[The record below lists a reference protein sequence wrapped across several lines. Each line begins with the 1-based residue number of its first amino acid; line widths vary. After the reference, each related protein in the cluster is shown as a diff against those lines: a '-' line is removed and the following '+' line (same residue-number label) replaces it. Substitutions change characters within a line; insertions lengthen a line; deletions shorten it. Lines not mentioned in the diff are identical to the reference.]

1 MMDSGISR
9 DAAIQESENY
19 VHYPALGLLRGDL
32 GDHDLYVVT
41 IRCSSFLFLTRII
54 SHLIC
59 LPSSHFRVYPRQSTK
74 PSTAIL
80 LLHYRHRIIL
90 LTRRYKRVA
99 SPLWESVNL
108 TLSTRLFPYK

>member
-41 IRCSSFLFLTRII
+41 IRCSSFMFLTCII

-59 LPSSHFRVYPRQSTK
+59 LPSSHFRIY
-74 PSTAIL
+74 
-80 LLHYRHRIIL
+80 LHCDPL
-90 LTRRYKRVA
+90 VA
-99 SPLWESVNL
+99 LPTPNNS
-108 TLSTRLFPYK
+108 FDAQI